1 MGTAVAQAYWLEM
14 ITVQRRFVLLR
25 KVLAVIL
32 SAVMLQLVIGGQP
45 VYSQSDNS
53 DAVADKTRAD
63 VSSLGTGKQVEVKLR
78 DKSKLKGHII
88 ETAQDSFTLADS
100 KSATTRTVAYA
111 DVAQVK
117 KAGGGS
123 SWKPWGILAG
133 VAAGAI
139 ITWIVVKPALCDG
152 GAQTRGPC

>member
-1 MGTAVAQAYWLEM
+1 LV
-14 ITVQRRFVLLR
+14 R
-25 KVLAVIL
+25 KFIAAIL

-45 VYSQSDNS
+45 VYSQPDNTNTL
-53 DAVADKTRAD
+53 ADKARAD
-63 VSSLGTGKQVEVKLR
+63 VSSLGIGKRVEVKLR
-78 DKSKLKGHII
+78 DKTKLKGHII
-88 ETAQDSFTLADS
+88 ETAQDSFMIVDS

-117 KAGGGS
+117 KAGNGG
-123 SWKPWGILAG
+123 SWKPWAIAAG

-139 ITWIVVKPALCDG
+139 VTWIVVKPALCDG

>member
-1 MGTAVAQAYWLEM
+1 MV
-14 ITVQRRFVLLR
+14 RKFV
-25 KVLAVIL
+25 AVIL
-32 SAVMLQLVIGGQP
+32 SVLILQLVIGGQP

-53 DAVADKTRAD
+53 DPVADKARAD
-63 VSSLGTGKQVEVKLR
+63 VSSLGTGKQIEVKLR
-78 DKSKLKGHII
+78 DKSKVKGHII
-88 ETAQDSFTLADS
+88 ETTQDSFTIADS
-100 KSATTRTVAYA
+100 KSATTRTVAYS

-123 SWKPWGILAG
+123 SWKTWGILAG

-139 ITWIVVKPALCDG
+139 VTWIIVKPALCDG

>member
-1 MGTAVAQAYWLEM
+1 MV
-14 ITVQRRFVLLR
+14 R
-25 KVLAVIL
+25 KFFAVIL
-32 SAVMLQLVIGGQP
+32 LVLMLQLVIGGQP
-45 VYSQSDNS
+45 VYSQSDNP
-53 DAVADKTRAD
+53 DPLADKARVD

-117 KAGGGS
+117 KVGSGS
-123 SWKPWGILAG
+123 SWKTWGILAG
-133 VAAGAI
+133 IAAGAI
-139 ITWIVVKPALCDG
+139 VTWIIVKPALCDG

>member
-1 MGTAVAQAYWLEM
+1 MV
-14 ITVQRRFVLLR
+14 R
-25 KVLAVIL
+25 KFIAVIL

-45 VYSQSDNS
+45 VYSQSDNT
-53 DAVADKTRAD
+53 DPLADKARAD
-63 VSSLGTGKQVEVKLR
+63 VSNLGTGKQVEVKLR

-88 ETAQDSFTLADS
+88 ETTRDSFTVADS

-117 KAGGGS
+117 KAGNGG
-123 SWKPWGILAG
+123 SWKPWAIAAG

>member
-1 MGTAVAQAYWLEM
+1 LVL
-14 ITVQRRFVLLR
+14 IKRF
-25 KVLAVIL
+25 LAAIL
-32 SAVMLQLVIGGQP
+32 SGLILQLVIGAQP
-45 VYSQSDNS
+45 VYSQSDTT
-53 DAVADKTRAD
+53 DQLAAKARAD
-63 VSSLGTGKQVEVKLR
+63 ISSLGTGKRVEIKLR
-78 DKSKLKGHII
+78 DNSKLKGHII
-88 ETAQDSFTLADS
+88 ETTQESFTIADS

-117 KAGGGS
+117 KAGNDG
-123 SWKPWGILAG
+123 SWKPWAIAAG